1 MKRFVAFLIAI
12 TVLFAFSA
20 FAQAKPAAAKMKT
33 CSAKVT
39 AISESMVKADRIVKG
54 KTEVFECTFDLS
66 SFILAHETVV
76 DMETEDTFF
85 AECII
90 EECKRH
96 GGIHTARYE
105 EKYVPVANLP
115 AYFFH
120 FFLDVMFHRPVFLD
134 TAQLDEIC

>member
-54 KTEVFECTFDLS
+54 KTEVFECTLEKPVKDIVVGDEVNLS
-66 SFILAHETVV
+66 YKEV
-76 DMETEDTFF
+76 DGKKICVE
-85 AECII
+85 
-90 EECKRH
+90 
-96 GGIHTARYE
+96 
-105 EKYVPVANLP
+105 VAKI
-115 AYFFH
+115 
-120 FFLDVMFHRPVFLD
+120 
-134 TAQLDEIC
+134 QKK